1 MVTWLFKKIA
11 VCYEKQTVN
20 DISTPCLWACVDN
33 KQCLTVSVNSALSTR
48 RVAALGQRTRT
59 PCLNTSPSTVCRAV
73 TTPAGTT
80 LSDRDNS
87 PSTVCR
93 AVSTPAGT
101 TLSDQDNSPSTVCRA
116 VSTPAG
122 TTLSDQDT
130 SPSTVCRAVSTPA
143 GTTLS
148 DQDNSPSTVCRAVC
162 TPAGTTLSDQD
173 TSPSTV
179 CRAVST
185 PAGTTLSDRAK
196 SSNIIAFIFITS
208 SKVSL
213 APQRSSSRPLYS
225 SSVSCDTG
233 DSSRATE
240 CSDGLVLVDQF
251 ADDLLYSS
259 GGFQVSA
266 VFGISKYR
274 DIGSV
279 SVFLPRDA
287 MLARYMP
294 SSCVYLSVTSWCT
307 TKMAKPRITHT
318 TPGTSVF
325 WRQNFR
331 RNSKRVTPPG
341 APNRQIYT
349 KITQKKLHYTRIKR
363 EITLLRYCSKSQ
375 HTNATISQKRCKV
388 GTELLWNDN
397 RKSYVL

>member
-80 LSDRDNS
+80 LSDRDN
-87 PSTVCR
+87 
-93 AVSTPAGT
+93 
-101 TLSDQDNSPSTVCRA
+101 
-116 VSTPAG
+116 
-122 TTLSDQDT
+122 

>member
-1 MVTWLFKKIA
+1 M
-11 VCYEKQTVN
+11 
-20 DISTPCLWACVDN
+20 DN

-59 PCLNTSPSTVCRAV
+59 PCLNT
-73 TTPAGTT
+73 
-80 LSDRDNS
+80 
-87 PSTVCR
+87 
-93 AVSTPAGT
+93 
-101 TLSDQDNSPSTVCRA
+101 
-116 VSTPAG
+116 
-122 TTLSDQDT
+122 
-130 SPSTVCRAVSTPA
+130 
-143 GTTLS
+143 
-148 DQDNSPSTVCRAVC
+148 SPSTVCRAVC

-259 GGFQVSA
+259 RGFQVSA

-279 SVFLPRDA
+279 SVFFT
-287 MLARYMP
+287 ARRYA
-294 SSCVYLSVTSWCT
+294 SAVYAVIVCLSV
-307 TKMAKPRITHT
+307 RH
-318 TPGTSVF
+318 
-325 WRQNFR
+325 
-331 RNSKRVTPPG
+331 
-341 APNRQIYT
+341 
-349 KITQKKLHYTRIKR
+349 KLVY
-363 EITLLRYCSKSQ
+363 Y
-375 HTNATISQKRCKV
+375 
-388 GTELLWNDN
+388 
-397 RKSYVL
+397 